1 MIALSDEV
9 KKQLLNDSLQREIII
24 SFPDDDIQDIT
35 GENIVSESLELTQA
49 ICDDKE
55 FVLGGCIAGQFTIKV
70 INVEQEL
77 NGKRIKV
84 IMRQSYSKG
93 LLLPSDTLYPSSDL
107 HCGYQTGTVEVPLF
121 CGTIN
126 SSARQK
132 NRAVKEIIA
141 YDDLYLASQKY
152 VYNYFTSLAIYS
164 PTTELYVI
172 REHLCNTILDN
183 YDYESEFIGF
193 NDSTKLS
200 LNSELV
206 KSVCKDKTTVA
217 ELLSAYCE
225 LNACFAIMNGDGK
238 IKFIQ
243 LINPQTEI
251 IENYSSLDFE
261 EYTTSNINLIK
272 FKYDKD
278 KYFAYGHTQEK
289 KQSWYISD
297 NLITSCC
304 TDISELVTNFNDNSG
319 NNYIFDSL
327 YSYCPF
333 KADVYA
339 RWWLECGD
347 KVSIKTGYTDTET
360 VDSFV
365 FERTLKGT
373 NGMRVSITAN
383 GTEYLGKDEINELHE
398 NNLD

>member
-1 MIALSDEV
+1 MINLTDQV
-9 KKQLLNDSLQREIII
+9 KKQLLNDSLQREIVIT
-24 SFPDDDIQDIT
+24 FPNEDIKNIT
-35 GENIVSESLELTQA
+35 GEHIVSESLELTQA

-132 NRAVKEIIA
+132 NRAVKEIVA

-164 PTTELYVI
+164 PTAELYVI

-183 YDYESEFIGF
+183 YDYESEFVGF

-200 LNSELV
+200 LSSELV

-225 LNACFAIMNGDGK
+225 LNACFAIMNGEGK

-278 KYFAYGHTQEK
+278 KYFAYGHAQEK

-327 YSYCPF
+327 YSYRPF
-333 KADVYA
+333 KADVYG

-347 KVSIKTGYTDTET
+347 KVSIKTGFTDTET
-360 VDSFV
+360 VDSFIL
-365 FERTLKGT
+365 ERTLKGT
-373 NGMRVSITAN
+373 NGMRVRLTAE

>member
-24 SFPDDDIQDIT
+24 SFPDDDFQDIT

-126 SSARQK
+126 SSAKQK
-132 NRAVKEIIA
+132 NRAVKEIVA

-152 VYNYFTSLAIYS
+152 VYNYFTNFAIYS
-164 PTTELYVI
+164 PTAELYVI
-172 REHLCNTILDN
+172 REYLCNTILDN
-183 YDYESEFIGF
+183 YDYESEFVGF

-200 LNSELV
+200 LSSELV

-225 LNACFAIMNGDGK
+225 LNACFAIMNGEGK

-333 KADVYA
+333 KADVYG

-347 KVSIKTGYTDTET
+347 KVSIKTGFTDTET

-398 NNLD
+398 NSVG

>member
-9 KKQLLNDSLQREIII
+9 KEQLLNDSLQREIVIT
-24 SFPDDDIQDIT
+24 FPNEDIADIT
-35 GENIVSESLELTQA
+35 GKNIVSESLELTQA

-107 HCGYQTGTVEVPLF
+107 HCGYQVGTVEVPLF

-132 NRAVKEIIA
+132 NRAVKEIVA

-164 PTTELYVI
+164 PTAELYVI

-183 YDYESEFIGF
+183 YDYESEFVGF

-200 LNSELV
+200 LSSELV

-217 ELLSAYCE
+217 ELLNAYCE
-225 LNACFAIMNGDGK
+225 LNACFAIMNGEGK

-278 KYFAYGHTQEK
+278 KYFAYGHAQEK

-333 KADVYA
+333 KADVYG
-339 RWWLECGD
+339 RWWLESGD

-360 VDSFV
+360 IDSFV

-383 GTEYLGKDEINELHE
+383 GTEYLGKDEINELQE

>member
-24 SFPDDDIQDIT
+24 SFPDNDIPDIT
-35 GENIVSESLELTQA
+35 GKNIVSESLELTQA

-132 NRAVKEIIA
+132 NRAVKEIVA

-164 PTTELYVI
+164 PTAELYVI
-172 REHLCNTILDN
+172 RERLCKTILDN
-183 YDYESEFIGF
+183 YDYESEFVGF

-225 LNACFAIMNGDGK
+225 LNACFAIMSGDGK

-383 GTEYLGKDEINELHE
+383 GTEYLEKDEINELHE
-398 NNLD
+398 NNLG

>member
-9 KKQLLNDSLQREIII
+9 KNQLLNDSLQREIII
-24 SFPDDDIQDIT
+24 SFPDDDIPDIT
-35 GENIVSESLELTQA
+35 GKNIVSESLELTQA
-49 ICDDKE
+49 ISDGKE
-55 FVLGGCIAGQFTIKV
+55 FKLGGCIAGQFTIKV

-107 HCGYQTGTVEVPLF
+107 YCGYQVGTVEVPLF
-121 CGTIN
+121 CGTVN
-126 SSARQK
+126 SSSRQK

-152 VYNYFTSLAIYS
+152 AYNYFTSLAIYS
-164 PTTELYVI
+164 PKISLYDLRVY
-172 REHLCNTILDN
+172 LCSSFLKD
-183 YDYESEFIGF
+183 YDYENEFTGF
-193 NDSTKLS
+193 NDSNELS
-200 LNSELV
+200 LKLDLV
-206 KSVCKDKTTVA
+206 KSVFNDKTTIA
-217 ELLSAYCE
+217 DLLSAYCE
-225 LNACFAIMNGDGK
+225 LNACFAIMSGEGK

>member
-9 KKQLLNDSLQREIII
+9 KKQLLNDSLQREIVIT
-24 SFPDDDIQDIT
+24 FPNEDIADIT
-35 GENIVSESLELTQA
+35 SENIVSESLELTQA
-49 ICDDKE
+49 ISDGKE
-55 FVLGGCIAGQFTIKV
+55 FKLGGCIAGQLTVRV
-70 INVEQEL
+70 INVDTEL

-84 IMRQSYSKG
+84 IMKQSYSKG
-93 LLLPSDTLYPSSDL
+93 LLFPSDTVLPSADLY
-107 HCGYQTGTVEVPLF
+107 CGYQSGVIEVSLF
-121 CGTIN
+121 CGTVN
-126 SSARQK
+126 SSSRQK

-152 VYNYFTSLAIYS
+152 AYNYFTSLASYS

-172 REHLCNTILDN
+172 RERLCNIILDN

-225 LNACFAIMNGDGK
+225 LNACFAIMNGEGK

-261 EYTTSNINLIK
+261 EYTTSNINLVK

-347 KVSIKTGYTDTET
+347 KVSIKADYTDTET